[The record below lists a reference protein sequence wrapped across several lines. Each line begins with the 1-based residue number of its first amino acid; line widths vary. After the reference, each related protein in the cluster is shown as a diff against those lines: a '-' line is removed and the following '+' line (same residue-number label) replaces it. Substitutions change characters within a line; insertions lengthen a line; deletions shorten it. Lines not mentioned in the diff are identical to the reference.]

1 MAAEKF
7 CFSLENLTASEMEI
21 MHLTKLAIDNRKFAQ
36 SIFDIIWSH
45 FQRVSFDKKLPCLY
59 LIDSVIKAS
68 HSKSYVQLFTPH
80 ITDIFCSTFIKAD
93 KQTRKTLFRV
103 RLNWS
108 NKFPNALL
116 YDLDLQVKNMDPA
129 WPLPATDKSTSENS
143 QQHSKL
149 AKPSPRK
156 PKAYS
161 TNRQP
166 SSKPTSRDV
175 SKVGKATSPCVPKP
189 GTRSLADIP
198 KPYLPPVRRV
208 NMEQFYWAASLVYVK
223 PLSERKQVT
232 LFPKQ
237 ERDTDEIVQPAKRR
251 RIQEKLPPARHSQAS
266 LHSINP
272 APLYIENLLQKE
284 STSTAYMFEKKMI
297 HYQKMS
303 LKRQFAMC
311 NHAKS
316 EYYRRKQRR
325 GPYRLGF

>member
-1 MAAEKF
+1 MAAEEF
-7 CFSLENLTASEMEI
+7 CFGLENLTASETEI

-36 SIFDIIWSH
+36 PIFDIIWSH

-59 LIDSVIKAS
+59 LIDSVIKSS

-93 KQTRKTLFRV
+93 KQTRKILFRV
-103 RLNWS
+103 RKNWS
-108 NKFPNALL
+108 TKFPNALL

-143 QQHSKL
+143 QQLSKP
-149 AKPSPRK
+149 AKPSPGAT
-156 PKAYS
+156 KAYS
-161 TNRQP
+161 TNHQP
-166 SSKPTSRDV
+166 SSKPTSRDI
-175 SKVGKATSPCVPKP
+175 SKVGKPNSPCVPTP
-189 GTRSLADIP
+189 ATRSLADIP

-223 PLSERKQVT
+223 PLSERKQIT
-232 LFPKQ
+232 SFPKQ
-237 ERDTDEIVQPAKRR
+237 EHEADEMVRPAKRR
-251 RIQEKLPPARHSQAS
+251 RIEQELPPARHSQAS

-272 APLYIENLLQKE
+272 APLYIKNLLQKE
-284 STSTAYMFEKKMI
+284 SALTAYMFEKKMPR
-297 HYQKMS
+297 YQKMS
-303 LKRQFAMC
+303 LEREFAMC

-325 GPYRLGF
+325 VLTG